1 MQKVTTF
8 LMFDGRAEE
17 AMNFY
22 SSLFDQSEIVVLLVM
37 ERTKLEKK
45 ALYFKLYF
53 L

>member
-22 SSLFDQSEIVVLLVM
+22 LSLFDQSEIVSIT
-37 ERTKLEKK
+37 RRR
-45 ALYFKLYF
+45 
-53 L
+53 